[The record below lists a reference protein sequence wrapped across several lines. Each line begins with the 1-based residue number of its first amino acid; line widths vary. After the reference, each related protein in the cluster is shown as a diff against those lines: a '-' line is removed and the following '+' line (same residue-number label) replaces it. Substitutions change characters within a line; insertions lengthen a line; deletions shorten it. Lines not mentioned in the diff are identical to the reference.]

1 MTVRINRTI
10 AVLGAAALCVLGA
23 ATAANA
29 SPPGLNGSKLTLVKV
44 SQQVQFTGGSFDAAA
59 DTAGDTYIS
68 WIANTTPG
76 GSAKAIYL
84 CTLKPQGDT
93 CSGGIQKYQSTIVD
107 TASDL
112 ELLPGS
118 TSVTLVW
125 YVNSPTKGT
134 IYKSVAQAGGKPGAA
149 TAIATVPANGEMFDA
164 VMGPSGHIWTVSGDD
179 VGDNLTIS
187 AEGSS
192 PPSPAQP
199 FAAGYARLAFSG
211 NTAVLAIQQGGSIT
225 VPISYASLT
234 GSKWSAFQSLAG
246 TWSGGYGPGLT
257 TTASGLRIVTASPSY
272 VPVAASW
279 NGTAFGPIA
288 PIGNPGTC
296 APSSAETRTDASGRL
311 ADVTNECGKITVDN
325 LQNTTKAAT
334 VRFDAGGTVAGSI
347 PEIATLPSGRAWVVY
362 AIQTPQSD
370 YHELLAAPVLLPTRS
385 KNITTT
391 GTAGSVT
398 VNGPVSCL
406 PVIDTSVGVS
416 AAWASGWHVTSTSL
430 TLDGAAQSGTLAGAS
445 LKPGKSYTLAGT
457 AKFADGSK
465 TQSATANLTFKA
477 CPAP

>member
-1 MTVRINRTI
+1 MTVRIRRTI
-10 AVLGAAALCVLGA
+10 AVLGASALCVLGA

-29 SPPGLNGSKLTLVKV
+29 SPPGLNGSKLILVKP
-44 SQQVQFTGGSFDAAA
+44 SQQVQFTGGAFDAAA
-59 DTAGDTYIS
+59 DSAGNTYIA
-68 WIANTTPG
+68 WLANTTPG
-76 GSAKAIYL
+76 GDTKAIYL
-84 CTLKPQGDT
+84 CTLKPQGST
-93 CSGGIQKYQSTIVD
+93 CSGGIQKYQSTILS

-118 TSVTLVW
+118 SSVTLVW
-125 YVNSPTKGT
+125 YVNSPSKGT
-134 IYKSVAQAGGKPGAA
+134 IYKSVAQPGGKPGAA
-149 TAIATVPANGEMFDA
+149 AAIATVPANGEMFDA
-164 VMGPSGHIWTVSGDD
+164 VIGPSGHIWTVSGDD
-179 VGDNLTIS
+179 AGGTLTVS

-192 PPSPAQP
+192 PPSPVQP
-199 FAAGYARLAFSG
+199 FNAGFARLAFSG
-211 NTAVLAIQQGGSIT
+211 NTAVLAIQQAGSIT
-225 VPISYASLT
+225 VPLSYASLT
-234 GSKWSAFQSLAG
+234 GTKWSAFQSLAG

-257 TTASGLRIVTASPSY
+257 TTSSGLRIVTASPSY

-279 NGTAFGPIA
+279 NGSAFGPVK

-296 APSSAETRTDASGRL
+296 APESAETKTDASGRL

-325 LQNTTKAAT
+325 LQNTTKAAI
-334 VRFDAGGTVAGSI
+334 VRFDPGGTVAGST
-347 PEIATLPSGRAWVVY
+347 PEIATLPSGRSWVVY
-362 AIQTPQSD
+362 AIQTPSD
-370 YHELLAAPVLLPTRS
+370 YHELIAAPVLLPTRS
-385 KNITTT
+385 KNVKATV
-391 GTAGSVT
+391 TAGSVT

-416 AAWASGWHVTSTSL
+416 AAPASGWHVVSTAL

-465 TQSATANLTFKA
+465 TGSATANLTFKA